1 MNVNLHLLLTKLKQ
15 NNYLRQHFTAFFL
28 NQNPYTTKRAFF
40 VSLSLHISIKY
51 IAGTFSETKFTSS
64 RYTVQRKNYKF
75 LRACTNGS
83 ILKNLCHFI
92 IKVTVRYNSLS
103 SIILLLSFFII
114 YFVPLQTNF
123 FLN

>member
-40 VSLSLHISIKY
+40 VSLSLHISIN
-51 IAGTFSETKFTSS
+51 TSLVLS
-64 RYTVQRKNYKF
+64 LKQNLHLLDTVQRKNYKF